1 MMVKVARA
9 KQDFNDKSITLST
22 AIISILNA
30 DFNNDYTKENLLVWM
45 VPVGVLYA
53 VMHTGNFV
61 NA

>member
-1 MMVKVARA
+1 MVKVARA

-30 DFNNDYTKENLLVWM
+30 DFNHMHSKAGLFSVHGLNI
-45 VPVGVLYA
+45 GVLY
-53 VMHTGNFV
+53 VVIHTSNFV